1 MDSSPP
7 GSSVHGIFQ
16 ARILEW
22 VVRKDSNAQERF
34 LQLLSGSATSW
45 TFSCFLTSNSLMIVS
60 DLKDAKVPRCS
71 LQYCLQQPGH
81 GSNLNVH
88 QRRMDK
94 EYMVHIYNRISHGHK
109 KEQSWVTCRDVDGPR
124 VCHTEWRKSEREEQ
138 ILYINA
144 YGNPLQYSCLENP
157 MDGGAWWAV
166 VHGVT
171 KSQTRL
177 SIFTLTFIFMH
188 WRRKWQP
195 TPVFLPGEPQGRGS
209 LMGGPLWGHTELD
222 TTEAI

>member
-1 MDSSPP
+1 M
-7 GSSVHGIFQ
+7 
-16 ARILEW
+16 
-22 VVRKDSNAQERF
+22 
-34 LQLLSGSATSW
+34 T
-45 TFSCFLTSNSLMIVS
+45 VS
-60 DLKDAKVPRCS
+60 DLKGAKVPWYS
-71 LQYCLQQPGH
+71 LQHCLQQPGH

-94 EYMVHIYNRISHGHK
+94 EYMVHIYIRISHSHK

-144 YGNPLQYSCLENP
+144 YGNLLQYSCLENP
-157 MDGGAWWAV
+157 MDGGAWWAA

-171 KSQTRL
+171 KSRTQL
-177 SIFTLTFIFMH
+177 SIFTFTFHFHALEKEMATH
-188 WRRKWQP
+188 SSVLAWRTSR
-195 TPVFLPGEPQGRGS
+195 TGELVGCR
-209 LMGGPLWGHTELD
+209 LWGLTELD